1 MLFLSFI
8 SGGDGEVGRGL
19 IWKANNHILG
29 DGELEMQG
37 NLQMAR
43 KHGVK
48 ARTEKPQTVPGS
60 GCNSRRRRKEGGERR
75 DGHAE
80 WTQNEKTRERQAAP
94 RERGARPKRRWEHGQ
109 LHFRCQYTSRDL
121 NYCIISINNSFSY
134 LYILKKYTEMWV
146 KIYLYKDVPFG
157 GFYNNKTQQKL
168 NSPNKRIYLKQIM
181 SDL

>member
-8 SGGDGEVGRGL
+8 SEGDGEVGRGL

-60 GCNSRRRRKEGGERR
+60 GCNSRRRRKEGGERH
-75 DGHAE
+75 DGHAG
-80 WTQNEKTRERQAAP
+80 WTQNGSGPRMRRRESDRP
-94 RERGARPKRRWEHGQ
+94 RPRSAGLVPNAGGSTDS
-109 LHFRCQYTSRDL
+109 YTSVA
-121 NYCIISINNSFSY
+121 SIRPE
-134 LYILKKYTEMWV
+134 T
-146 KIYLYKDVPFG
+146 
-157 GFYNNKTQQKL
+157 
-168 NSPNKRIYLKQIM
+168 
-181 SDL
+181 

>member
-8 SGGDGEVGRGL
+8 SEGDGEVGRGL

-60 GCNSRRRRKEGGERR
+60 GCNSRRRRKEGDAMATRSGPRMRR
-75 DGHAE
+75 
-80 WTQNEKTRERQAAP
+80 RESDRP
-94 RERGARPKRRWEHGQ
+94 RPGSAGLVPNAGGSTDS
-109 LHFRCQYTSRDL
+109 YTSVA
-121 NYCIISINNSFSY
+121 SICPE
-134 LYILKKYTEMWV
+134 T
-146 KIYLYKDVPFG
+146 
-157 GFYNNKTQQKL
+157 
-168 NSPNKRIYLKQIM
+168 
-181 SDL
+181 